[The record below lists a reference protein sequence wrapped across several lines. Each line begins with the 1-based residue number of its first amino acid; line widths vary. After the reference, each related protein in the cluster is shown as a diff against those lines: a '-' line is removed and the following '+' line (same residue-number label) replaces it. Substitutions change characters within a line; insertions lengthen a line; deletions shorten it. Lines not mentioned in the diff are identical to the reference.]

1 MYGIVNNGVEAQKT
15 IEEKQPDI
23 LLLDLDLP
31 QMKGNELLKF
41 LSNKNILV
49 ILITGNAELLNEI
62 NIFDFSIIRQIY
74 IKPFEFEKLN
84 EDIQSIILEEYSY
97 NLKNNIKYELN
108 MFNFNKTSNGYKYL
122 VECLEYCYNEP
133 LLLKNMEKELFGKVA
148 DENNLNNTNI
158 VKWSIHK
165 AIVSMERYTDSNII
179 LKYFPY
185 TKNPTSK
192 VFILRIEE
200 ILRYKHKGMKGGR
213 CNENK

>member
-1 MYGIVNNGVEAQKT
+1 MYGIVNNGIEAQKT
-15 IEEKQPDI
+15 IEEKKPDI

-49 ILITGNAELLNEI
+49 ILITGNAELLN
-62 NIFDFSIIRQIY
+62 
-74 IKPFEFEKLN
+74 
-84 EDIQSIILEEYSY
+84 
-97 NLKNNIKYELN
+97 ELN

-192 VFILRIEE
+192 VFISRIEE
-200 ILRYKHKGMKGGR
+200 ILRYKYKGMKGGR